1 MDPLAQLKD
10 IHLPEQVHQYPIA
23 PGWWVLLLL
32 TLVIVV
38 IGVRAFVK
46 FRNERKVK
54 KQVLA
59 VVKDAKTPQ
68 ETLTLLKVALMH
80 YFPRSVTAQLHGD
93 ALKAFLENCLPES
106 KQSQFGQQIQNYLS
120 ECYQATSGL
129 DQPAF
134 NQAMF
139 NQATLYWLQHA
150 LPPKKAVQ
158 NATLQKLNLS
168 GNRNIANKEAYS
180 D

>member
-23 PGWWVLLLL
+23 PGWWILLLL
-32 TLVIVV
+32 TLVVIVF
-38 IGVRAFVK
+38 GVRAFMK
-46 FRNERKVK
+46 FRNDRKVK

-80 YFPRSVTAQLHGD
+80 YFPRSVTAQLHGS

-106 KQSQFGQQIQNYLS
+106 KQGKFSQQIQNYLS
-120 ECYQATSGL
+120 DCYQATSGI
-129 DQPAF
+129 DQTAF
-134 NQAMF
+134 NH
-139 NQATLYWLQHA
+139 ATLYWLQHA
-150 LPPKKAVQ
+150 LPPKKVAQDELPHDVNQ
-158 NATLQKLNLS
+158 NINKNST
-168 GNRNIANKEAYS
+168 NKEAYG